1 MGRLQNKAT
10 CKAEVISTAEYLN
23 TKYQEDQF
31 VKSVKSHESNQP
43 NMNLPIKKA
52 AKIAEE

>member
-1 MGRLQNKAT
+1 MGRLQYEAT

-43 NMNLPIKKA
+43 NMNLLIKKA